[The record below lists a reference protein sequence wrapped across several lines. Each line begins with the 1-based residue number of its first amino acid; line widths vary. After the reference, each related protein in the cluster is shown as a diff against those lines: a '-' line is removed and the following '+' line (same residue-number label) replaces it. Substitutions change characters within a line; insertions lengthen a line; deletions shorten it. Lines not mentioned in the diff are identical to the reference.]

1 MAPAPLPPYVDP
13 VTVSERLPRV
23 FPEGTPNRTYC
34 TRGLAASTVFAMLY
48 IGAVEGSDR
57 WLSPKHVY
65 RMSAEQAGRW
75 ADEERERYRE
85 EALKQG
91 FQPPGEPWYADNT
104 REPIRD
110 ETLREGLVA
119 LGAAVVREGLPT
131 TSSKPR
137 YALQEDFARLFDPS
151 LDGESLE
158 EAIGAWQASHL
169 TPEIRTHLA
178 ILREGAAGR
187 EDTVTVTFP
196 NGEARAMEPGPS
208 SVLSRAVVE
217 EFAPR
222 FLERPAVLWLSES
235 KNKVVAQ
242 DQRLAEAIG
251 LPIEPDRN
259 LPDLILADLGPSEPL
274 VVFVEVVVT
283 DGAVTARRQ
292 EALYELTRQAGLRPD
307 RIAFVTAY
315 EDRQAPGFRKTLA
328 NLAWGSFAWFHSEPG
343 RILVMRRNEPET
355 AYLSDLL

>member
-1 MAPAPLPPYVDP
+1 
-13 VTVSERLPRV
+13 
-23 FPEGTPNRTYC
+23 
-34 TRGLAASTVFAMLY
+34 LAAATVFAMLY
-48 IGAVEGSDR
+48 IGAVEGADR

-65 RMSAEQAGRW
+65 RMSDDQARRQS
-75 ADEERERYRE
+75 DEERDHYAQA
-85 EALKQG
+85 ALKQG

-137 YALQEDFARLFDPS
+137 YALQKDFARLFDPALS
-151 LDGESLE
+151 GDALE
-158 EAIGAWQASHL
+158 EAIRAWQQAHL
-169 TPEIRTHLA
+169 SPEARARQA

-196 NGEARAMEPGPS
+196 NGEARTMEPGPS
-208 SVLSRAVVE
+208 SQLSKAVVE
-217 EFAPR
+217 DFAPR

-242 DQRLAEAIG
+242 DVRLAAAVG
-251 LPIEPDRN
+251 LKIDPGRN
-259 LPDLILADLGPSEPL
+259 LPDLILADLGPTEPL

-283 DGAVTARRQ
+283 DGAVTPRRQ
-292 EALYELTRQAGLRPD
+292 EALLELTRQAGLRPD
-307 RIAFVTAY
+307 RVAFVTAY

-328 NLAWGSFAWFHSEPG
+328 NLAWDSFAWFQSEPA
-343 RILVMRRNEPET
+343 RILVMRSNEPEG
-355 AYLSDLL
+355 AYLSALL